1 MLLWAFGNFKYKIY
15 TVKNTILMT
24 TIKNYGYFRILI
36 NTIKSTLYALVPLT
50 VLMFLIEI
58 GFTFN
63 EGGTVKSFFTYEF
76 LIYFIFHDL
85 MYILYFTIFILV
97 LFIRILM
104 VKKQK

>member
-1 MLLWAFGNFKYKIY
+1 MSIRDFKYKIY

-58 GFTFN
+58 GFAFN
-63 EGGTVKSFFTYEF
+63 EGGSVKSFFTYKF

>member
-1 MLLWAFGNFKYKIY
+1 MDVGAIIHTSCLSR
-15 TVKNTILMT
+15 TM
-24 TIKNYGYFRILI
+24 KNYGYFRILI

-58 GFTFN
+58 GFAFN
-63 EGGTVKSFFTYEF
+63 EGGSVKSFFTYEF
-76 LIYFIFHDL
+76 LIYFIFHEL
-85 MYILYFTIFILV
+85 MSILYFTIFILV

>member
-1 MLLWAFGNFKYKIY
+1 MGIRDFKYKIY

-58 GFTFN
+58 GFAFN
-63 EGGTVKSFFTYEF
+63 EGGSVKSFFTYEF

-85 MYILYFTIFILV
+85 MFILYFTIFILV